1 MKKILY
7 TEAGPNGTEYK
18 KGEWEKFA
26 IHNESE
32 IKGFFGEYR
41 FLSNFWPAKVLLG
54 DVEYRSVEL
63 AYQAAKWK
71 PESRQYFLSCTELE
85 SIDYNRNNMPD
96 GYPIDEWNTKKL
108 GIMANLITQ
117 KFDPELNPEN
127 YQKLQVTG
135 NKHLE
140 EMNWWSDLYWGTNKD
155 GEGENNL
162 GKMLMKTRGQ
172 EKNRVSIQPSD

>member
-1 MKKILY
+1 MGKILY

-26 IHNESE
+26 IHNESG

-41 FLSNFWPAKVLLG
+41 FLSNFWPAKVTFD

-71 PESRQYFLSCTELE
+71 PELRQYFLNCTELE
-85 SIDYNRNNMPD
+85 SIDYNRNNTPNC
-96 GYPIDEWNTKKL
+96 YSINEWDSKKL
-108 GIMANLITQ
+108 DIMENLIKQ
-117 KFDPELNPEN
+117 KFDPEINPEN
-127 YQKLQVTG
+127 YKKLQETG
-135 NKHLE
+135 EKRLE
-140 EMNWWSDLYWGTNKD
+140 EMNWWDDLYWGTNKN

-162 GKMLMKTRGQ
+162 GKLLMNTRSSGVERQ
-172 EKNRVSIQPSD
+172 TK